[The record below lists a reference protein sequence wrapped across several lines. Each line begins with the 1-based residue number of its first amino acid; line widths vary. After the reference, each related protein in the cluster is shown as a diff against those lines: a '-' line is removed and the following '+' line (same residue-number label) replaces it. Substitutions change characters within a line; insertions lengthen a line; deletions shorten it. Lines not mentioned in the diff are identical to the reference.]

1 MLKKDHKINE
11 RWKSY
16 FKKLFNANNGDIRGQ
31 LEDTKSIKK
40 YNYCHK
46 VSIMEVK
53 ETLRKMRLR
62 KAIGPQGIPSEVWKC
77 LLIKESNGYTI
88 YSIIY

>member
-1 MLKKDHKINE
+1 ME
-11 RWKSY
+11 SY

-53 ETLRKMRLR
+53 ETLK
-62 KAIGPQGIPSEVWKC
+62 K
-77 LLIKESNGYTI
+77 
-88 YSIIY
+88 